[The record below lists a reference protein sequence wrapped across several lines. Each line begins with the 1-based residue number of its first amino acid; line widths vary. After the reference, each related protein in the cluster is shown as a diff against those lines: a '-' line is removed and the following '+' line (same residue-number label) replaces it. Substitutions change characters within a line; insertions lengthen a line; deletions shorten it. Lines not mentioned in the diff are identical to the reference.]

1 MIQTIATQ
9 AGLIMLDN
17 IAGVYSFF
25 VGDLKFYWICAIFGS
40 AIFIVQLLLGFFA
53 GVGDLG
59 HDGDIGMGGH
69 ADTGFADF
77 RFMSLR
83 TVIAFI
89 TFFGWGG
96 VIFGKSGISGFF
108 AALACG
114 AIMMTATAMLI
125 YFLMK
130 LEQSGN
136 VSADE
141 YVNLTGTVYLSIPGS
156 RSKPGIVSV
165 SIRGSLRQIDALADE
180 AIPTGASVRI
190 VQNIDGQRFIVEKI

>member
-1 MIQTIATQ
+1 MLDHL
-9 AGLIMLDN
+9 AGLY
-17 IAGVYSFF
+17 GFF

-40 AIFIVQLLLGFFA
+40 AIFIVQLLLSIFA
-53 GVGDLG
+53 GVGDIG
-59 HDGDIGMGGH
+59 HGDIGTGDH
-69 ADTGFADF
+69 ADTGFSDF

-83 TVIAFI
+83 SVIAFI

-96 VIFGKSGISGFF
+96 VIFGKNGISGFF
-108 AALACG
+108 AALASG
-114 AIMMTATAMLI
+114 AIMMTAVAVLI
-125 YFLMK
+125 YFMLK

-156 RSKPGIVSV
+156 RTKPGIVSK

-180 AIPTGASVRI
+180 AIPTGASVKVI
-190 VQNIDGQRFIVEKI
+190 QNIDGQRFIVQKI